1 VISSQRA
8 KVRAGYRTAKEV
20 ARKHAKSFF
29 FASYMLLG
37 KRRQASFALY
47 AFCRR
52 LDDMVDVEGG
62 NLENLSDRLAR
73 ARQMVAEVY
82 LTMPELAVPELESPA
97 QRLVSATAQS
107 PWDLNEFLALKDCI
121 RHFRIPE
128 QPFQD
133 LISGMEMDLTVKR
146 YRTYEELDLYCHRV
160 AGTVGL
166 MMAPVLGCDNPAA
179 HTAAANL
186 GKAMQ
191 LTNILR
197 DIKED
202 FERGRIYLP
211 ADELA
216 AFDLS
221 EETLAEGKVDDR
233 FRAFMRCQIA
243 RARALYALAAT
254 GIPSLKGFGAQRMV
268 KLMGTIYG
276 DILREIEARDYDI
289 FSGRAH
295 VSTRRK
301 LGLLSVIMMS
311 PERAMSLPT
320 QPVEVPVLPTL
331 PPARETPLLTSGTS
345 A

>member
-1 VISSQRA
+1 
-8 KVRAGYRTAKEV
+8 
-20 ARKHAKSFF
+20 
-29 FASYMLLG
+29 
-37 KRRQASFALY
+37 
-47 AFCRR
+47 
-52 LDDMVDVEGG
+52 MVDVEGG
-62 NLENLSDRLAR
+62 NLSNLSDRLQR
-73 ARQMVAEVY
+73 ARQLVAEVY
-82 LTMPELAVPELESPA
+82 LSMPELAVPGIESPA

-107 PWDLNEFLALKDCI
+107 PWDPNEFAALKDCI
-121 RHFRIPE
+121 RYFHIPE

-146 YRTYEELDLYCHRV
+146 YATYEALDLYCHRV

-166 MMAPVLGCDNPAA
+166 LMAPVLGCENDSAL
-179 HTAAANL
+179 TAAANL

-197 DIKED
+197 DIRED
-202 FERGRIYLP
+202 LERGRIYLP

-221 EETLAEGKVDDR
+221 EKELARGQVDDR

-254 GIPSLKGFGAQRMV
+254 GIPSLTGFGAQRMV

-276 DILREIEARDYDI
+276 DILREIEARDYDV
-289 FSGRAH
+289 FSRRAY
-295 VSTRRK
+295 VPTRRK
-301 LGLLSVIMMS
+301 LALLSVILMS
-311 PERAMSLPT
+311 PERAMSLPKD
-320 QPVEVPVLPTL
+320 PVQVPVLPTL
-331 PPARETPLLTSGTS
+331 PPSAESPMLTSGTS

>member
-1 VISSQRA
+1 MSLSQLA
-8 KVRAGYRTAKEV
+8 KVRAGYRTAQEV

-29 FASYMLLG
+29 FASYLLVG
-37 KRRQASFALY
+37 LRRKASFALY

-62 NLENLSDRLAR
+62 DVASLQDRLAR

-97 QRLVSATAQS
+97 QRLVSAEAQS
-107 PWDLNEFLALKDCI
+107 PWDPNEFAALKHCI

-166 MMAPVLGCDNPAA
+166 MMAPVLGCDDASA
-179 HTAAANL
+179 LTAAATL

-197 DIKED
+197 DIRED
-202 FERGRIYLP
+202 HVRGRIYLP
-211 ADELA
+211 LNELA
-216 AFDLS
+216 AFELTEDDL
-221 EETLAEGKVDDR
+221 LRGRVDDR
-233 FRAFMRCQIA
+233 FRAFMRWQIA
-243 RARALYALAAT
+243 RARALYQVAAS
-254 GIPSLKGFGAQRMV
+254 GIPSLTGLGAQRMV
-268 KLMGTIYG
+268 KLMGSIYG
-276 DILREIEARDYDI
+276 DILRSIELLDYDV
-289 FSGRAH
+289 FSTRAH
-295 VSTRRK
+295 VPGRRK
-301 LGLLSVIMMS
+301 LRLAARVLAAPDSVLSAPV
-311 PERAMSLPT
+311 R
-320 QPVEVPVLPTL
+320 PVEVPLLPTV
-331 PPARETPLLTSGTS
+331 PVREPPLLQGTYP
-345 A
+345 